1 MKNGWMTLRILIL
14 LTSLVPCFVVANPWE
29 LPQVEQ
35 RKLLEQQIFPL
46 LGEADRVVIYSLYP
60 VKREELEVNPDRME
74 LAVVFEVRDKKA
86 ELALTAADR
95 QVITFAR
102 KAPTFEGY
110 PILGKAVVEKP
121 DEVRELLSDVRG
133 SMLSSAENEGE
144 SDCHDPR
151 HAILVVKGEQR
162 LRFSVCF
169 ACGNSYLRGAP
180 ESATDAVKVFH
191 HFKESFREV
200 LEEKF
205 VEQRVAHAPYANHPL
220 KVAK

>member
-1 MKNGWMTLRILIL
+1 MILKFLML
-14 LTSLVPCFVVANPWE
+14 LTALVPSLSEASPLD
-29 LPQVEQ
+29 LPEQEQ
-35 RKLLEQQIFPL
+35 RKLLEQQLFPL
-46 LGEADRVVIYSLYP
+46 LAEADRVVVYSLYP

-121 DEVRELLSDVRG
+121 DEVRELLSGVRG

-180 ESATDAVKVFH
+180 ESATDAMMVFH

-205 VEQRVAHAPYANHPL
+205 VEQRVAHVPYAKHPL